1 MALKKSYSS
10 EFGTTHSNAYHK
22 VTSVSWNALAYGAAA
37 LPDGIEE
44 TEWLRCGVSV
54 FATEAARTS
63 RSKELGSS
71 SFSFEYDS
79 DIDKSWVVQAY
90 EHLKTLDDYEDAEDV

>member
-10 EFGTTHSNAYHK
+10 QFGTTHSNAYHK
-22 VTSVSWNALAYGAAA
+22 VTSVSWNSNIMPTPTMAEDVEYLHGN
-37 LPDGIEE
+37 
-44 TEWLRCGVSV
+44 VSI
-54 FATEAARTS
+54 FATEATRTANS
-63 RSKELGSS
+63 GSLGSS

-90 EHLKTLDDYEDAEDV
+90 EHLKTLDDYKDAEDV

>member
-10 EFGTTHSNAYHK
+10 RFGTTHSNAYHK

-37 LPDGIEE
+37 MPDGIEE
-44 TEWLRCGVSV
+44 TEWLRCDVSV
-54 FATEAARTS
+54 FANETARTS
-63 RSKELGSS
+63 RSKELGSL
-71 SFSFEYDS
+71 SFTFEYDS
-79 DIDKSWVVQAY
+79 DIDKSWVVQSY

>member
-10 EFGTTHSNAYHK
+10 RFGTTHSNAYHK
-22 VTSVSWNALAYGAAA
+22 VTSVIWNSNVLAPTAMTDQEY
-37 LPDGIEE
+37 
-44 TEWLRCGVSV
+44 LRGDVSV

-79 DIDKSWVVQAY
+79 DIDKSWVVQSY

>member
-10 EFGTTHSNAYHK
+10 QFGTTHSNAYHK
-22 VTSVSWNALAYGAAA
+22 VTNVSWNSNILMPTPTMTEDKEYLYGN
-37 LPDGIEE
+37 
-44 TEWLRCGVSV
+44 VSV
-54 FATEAARTS
+54 FATEAARTANS
-63 RSKELGSS
+63 GSLGSS

-90 EHLKTLDDYEDAEDV
+90 EHLKTLDDYKDAEDV

>member
-22 VTSVSWNALAYGAAA
+22 VTSVSWNAPGSEAPP
-37 LPDGIEE
+37 LPDGIEA
-44 TEWLRCGVSV
+44 TEYLRGDVSV
-54 FATEAARTS
+54 FATEAARTANS
-63 RSKELGSS
+63 GSLGSS

-90 EHLKTLDDYEDAEDV
+90 EHLKTLDDYKDAEDV

>member
-10 EFGTTHSNAYHK
+10 QFGTTHSNAYHK
-22 VTSVSWNALAYGAAA
+22 VTNVSWNSNIMPTPTMAEDVEYLHGN
-37 LPDGIEE
+37 
-44 TEWLRCGVSV
+44 VSI
-54 FATEAARTS
+54 FATEATRTANS
-63 RSKELGSS
+63 GSLGSS

-90 EHLKTLDDYEDAEDV
+90 EHLKTLDDYKDAEDV

>member
-37 LPDGIEE
+37 LGIEE

-54 FATEAARTS
+54 FATEAARTANS
-63 RSKELGSS
+63 GSLGSS